1 MKKLIN
7 SKLLLQVIVASMV
20 ATLATAGIVGAA
32 TTIGSNIN
40 TGGTLTATGATTIYG
55 ATSIG
60 GALTATST
68 LAVTGVSTL
77 TGNLILSTASSTGLV
92 KVDSLQLGTVA
103 ITPTGTEL
111 NYVDG
116 VTSAIQ
122 TQMNLKSPL
131 ASPTFTG
138 TATFVNASSTGWL
151 KTATIN
157 SDTGAISFGDENLT
171 TTGTL
176 ASGALTV
183 TGATILSS
191 TLDVTGIT
199 TLGNNVTVPAAY
211 SLDTAAAGQ
220 LNIGT
225 STATAIRIGSS
236 GMTTTVA
243 GALTV
248 SGATT
253 LSNNITVPAA
263 YGLDTAGSGALNIGT
278 TTATSINIGRAGV
291 PAVIANASSTL
302 ANFGGGTTIGN
313 IVFGTCTV
321 TIGTVTASS
330 TAVADCAATGV
341 TTDHKVFVTP
351 YITDPNIIFTS
362 ASSTGTNT
370 IQVSVYNT
378 GWVDGVPGT
387 NDDPANNTWSW
398 MAIK

>member
-7 SKLLLQVIVASMV
+7 SKLLLQVIIASMV

-40 TGGTLTATGATTIYG
+40 TGGTLTTTGATTIYG

-138 TATFVNASSTGWL
+138 TVAFANASSTGWL

-157 SDTGAISFGDENLT
+157 SDTGTVDFGDDN
-171 TTGTL
+171 
-176 ASGALTV
+176 
-183 TGATILSS
+183 
-191 TLDVTGIT
+191 IT
-199 TLGNNVTVPAAY
+199 TSGTIKSSNTNTIGWTFNVAAN
-211 SLDTAAAGQ
+211 Q
-220 LNIGT
+220 ICN
-225 STATAIRIGSS
+225 
-236 GMTTTVA
+236 TTCTNACVFGIDSEA
-243 GALTV
+243 
-248 SGATT
+248 
-253 LSNNITVPAA
+253 
-263 YGLDTAGSGALNIGT
+263 
-278 TTATSINIGRAGV
+278 TATS
-291 PAVIANASSTL
+291 
-302 ANFGGGTTIGN
+302 TI
-313 IVFGTCTV
+313 IVACDN
-321 TIGTVTASS
+321 
-330 TAVADCAATGV
+330 AVADNCLCAGV
-341 TTDHKVFVTP
+341 
-351 YITDPNIIFTS
+351 N
-362 ASSTGTNT
+362 
-370 IQVSVYNT
+370 
-378 GWVDGVPGT
+378 
-387 NDDPANNTWSW
+387 
-398 MAIK
+398 

>member
-7 SKLLLQVIVASMV
+7 SKLLLQVIIASMV

-111 NYVDG
+111 NYVNG

-138 TATFVNASSTGWL
+138 TVAFANASSTGWL

-199 TLGNNVTVPAAY
+199 TLGNNV
-211 SLDTAAAGQ
+211 
-220 LNIGT
+220 
-225 STATAIRIGSS
+225 
-236 GMTTTVA
+236 
-243 GALTV
+243 
-248 SGATT
+248 
-253 LSNNITVPAA
+253 TVPAA